1 MYKLSNHKAT
11 CITHM
16 LYKEGINLYTHSS
29 LVPSN
34 HIYNSISNIIH
45 MLKTHEALWLEIVSC

>member
-1 MYKLSNHKAT
+1 MYKLSNHEAT

-34 HIYNSISNIIH
+34 HIYISISNIYH
-45 MLKTHEALWLEIVSC
+45 MLKTHEVPWLEIVLS

>member
-1 MYKLSNHKAT
+1 MYKLSNLEAT

-34 HIYNSISNIIH
+34 HVYNSMSKIYH
-45 MLKTHEALWLEIVSC
+45 MLKTHEALWLELVSY